1 MSRKTLHSRLLA
13 IALVCSVALSHL
25 YGAWHGVAHFTHQG
39 HEPQRA
45 SGLSVGAVDV
55 VTFSSTAYELVAEW
69 SVLQAAYEDHSESD
83 YQHSCVSLEGLC
95 AGLTPVSAPVM
106 GPTAPPATFFLL
118 ANSLPLRGHLAWV
131 HASARAPPGI
141 SIV

>member
-1 MSRKTLHSRLLA
+1 MPRKSLHSRLLA
-13 IALVCSVALSHL
+13 IALLFSVALSHL
-25 YGAWHGVAHFTHQG
+25 YGAWHGVAHLDHSG

-45 SGLSVGAVDV
+45 SRLSVGAVDT

-83 YQHSCVSLEGLC
+83 YQHSCVSLDGLC

-118 ANSLPLRGHLAWV
+118 PTSLPLRGHLAWV
-131 HASARAPPGI
+131 HARARAPPGI

>member
-1 MSRKTLHSRLLA
+1 MPQKSIRSRLLA
-13 IALVCSVALSHL
+13 IALLCSVALSHF
-25 YGAWHGVAHFTHQG
+25 YGAWHGVAHFAHQG
-39 HEPQRA
+39 HDAQRA
-45 SGLSVGAVDV
+45 SGLGVGAVDV

-69 SVLQAAYEDHSESD
+69 SALQAACEDHSESD
-83 YQHSCVSLEGLC
+83 DQHSCVSLDGLC

-106 GPTAPPATFFLL
+106 GPTAPLSSFFLL
-118 ANSLPLRGHLAWV
+118 ATSLRPRGHLAWV